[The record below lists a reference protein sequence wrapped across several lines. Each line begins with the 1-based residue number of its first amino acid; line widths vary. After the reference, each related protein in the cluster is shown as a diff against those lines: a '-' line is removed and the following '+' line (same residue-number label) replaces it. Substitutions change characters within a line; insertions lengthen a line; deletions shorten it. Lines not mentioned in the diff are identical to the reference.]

1 MPIQR
6 KVFRI
11 EEHARRRVAESITT
25 DGVEGA
31 LRHREFLTELQ
42 ALRELIGPGASV
54 DRDAL
59 LRARAQ
65 IAEAQAFKH
74 ELGLIHAAVERT
86 RNDMSALD
94 AEPSASEQTAR
105 ARRELHAIVGGTE
118 QATQS
123 ILQAAEAIDQAANTL
138 TASVKGSHDRGLAH
152 DIQDRVVQIFEAC
165 NFQDLTGQRVAHVMA
180 TLKFVEEHVARLL
193 MIWQGIE
200 QFQPVVFGEEAGGDR
215 FLNGPKLPG
224 DRGHSTQ
231 DDIDGLFRCA

>member
-1 MPIQR
+1 MNLILSRGTIVRVAGQGTAMPIQR

-74 ELGLIHAAVERT
+74 ELGLIHAAVE
-86 RNDMSALD
+86 
-94 AEPSASEQTAR
+94 
-105 ARRELHAIVGGTE
+105 
-118 QATQS
+118 
-123 ILQAAEAIDQAANTL
+123 
-138 TASVKGSHDRGLAH
+138 
-152 DIQDRVVQIFEAC
+152 
-165 NFQDLTGQRVAHVMA
+165 
-180 TLKFVEEHVARLL
+180 
-193 MIWQGIE
+193 
-200 QFQPVVFGEEAGGDR
+200 
-215 FLNGPKLPG
+215 
-224 DRGHSTQ
+224 
-231 DDIDGLFRCA
+231 